1 MPARQFAWLTPPTEE
16 HPKGKF
22 HRGSK
27 PMETD
32 EQMQMAVKHHW
43 RDACY
48 QSVYAFEEWKDGRPV
63 KESAIIDRIFFDFDD
78 EERPQNAIDDAAK
91 IACNYTTQWFSGK
104 KGIGMLLHL
113 NPVDIHP
120 SMKAAVLKRT
130 CNAMIE
136 NFDLKT
142 ADTAVIGDLNRVHR
156 IPNTRH
162 QDTKLY
168 AIPLSGYDLRDRTIV
183 DIEKM
188 AENTRD
194 LVTSTTPSM
203 LHTDYML
210 AVERTIIKERM
221 DVLIGKNMLSRKFYG
236 DHQMVKPEEKIE
248 LIGTIEKLE
257 SEAARIEAKNTP
269 RIETT
274 NKWLAEAEET
284 LLTRGQ
290 LTNGR
295 DRGEEHKE
303 RVHFCKYAHECGWTF
318 RQICGA
324 FINIVDRN
332 GKRCYN
338 KKMTEEQVR
347 SCIR

>member
-1 MPARQFAWLTPPTEE
+1 MPARQFAWLTPPTDE

-43 RDACY
+43 QDACY
-48 QSVYAFEEWKDGRPV
+48 QSVYAFEGWKDGRPV

-78 EERPQNAIDDAAK
+78 ADNPQNAIDDAAK
-91 IACNYTTQWFSGK
+91 IACDYTTQWFSGK

-113 NPVDIHP
+113 NPTDIHP

-156 IPNTRH
+156 VVNTRH

-168 AIPLSGYDLRDRTIV
+168 ATPLHQLELSVLSIDEIRELA
-183 DIEKM
+183 K
-188 AENTRD
+188 NKRD
-194 LVTSTTPSM
+194 LVTSAIPSVI
-203 LHTDYML
+203 HTDYML
-210 AVERTIIKERM
+210 AVERTIIKDRM

-236 DHQMVKPEEKIE
+236 DHQMVNPEGKIE

-274 NKWLAEAEET
+274 NQWLAEAEET

-295 DRGEEHKE
+295 DRGEEHKA

-324 FINIVDRN
+324 FVNIVDRN
-332 GKRCYN
+332 GKRCYD

-347 SCIR
+347 SCI